1 MTTFATRRRV
11 PFTPGQMYA
20 LVADV
25 ERYPEFVPLCERLV
39 VHDRTPT
46 PAGDVLTATM
56 AVGYKAISEQF
67 RCRVTLEPAIPRVS
81 VQHLEGPFRHLENR
95 WLFHSLEDGRACE
108 IDFHIA
114 YEFRSFMLQALMG
127 GLFQQAFEQFAQ
139 AFETRARAVYG
150 MERRTGV

>member
-1 MTTFATRRRV
+1 
-11 PFTPGQMYA
+11 MYA

-25 ERYPEFVPLCERLV
+25 ERYPEFLPLCERLV
-39 VHDRTPT
+39 VHDRVAAPN
-46 PAGDVLTATM
+46 GEILTATM

-67 RCRVTLEPAIPRVS
+67 RCRVILEPAVPRVT
-81 VQHLEGPFRHLENR
+81 VEHIEGPFKHLENR
-95 WLFHSLEDGRACE
+95 WLFHPRDGGRGCE

-139 AFETRARAVYG
+139 AFETRAQAVYASAAG
-150 MERRTGV
+150 TRKQTPT